1 MSNDDLTTLKEQ
13 TERLNNSANTLTQP
27 WEPELVLHL
36 TYAILSFT
44 ILALLFATVLLWRK
58 NMSSL
63 GILKLFGILSI
74 IGMSSILLVTGYN
87 KDQLTPIVGL
97 FGAISGYLLG
107 KESES
112 GPQQPHKIGSASP
125 EPPAK
130 T

>member
-1 MSNDDLTTLKEQ
+1 MSNDDLATLKEL
-13 TERLNNSANTLTQP
+13 TERLNNSANSLTQP
-27 WEPELVLHL
+27 WEPGLVLDL
-36 TYAILSFT
+36 TYAILTFT
-44 ILALLFATVLLWRK
+44 ILALLFATILLWRK

-74 IGMSSILLVTGYN
+74 IGMSSILLVTGYD

-112 GPQQPHKIGSASP
+112 GPQKPHKIDSASP